1 MTITELAGSF
11 GIKSCPT
18 QQLETAPLTLQ
29 LQINTISR
37 DNNWPPSKRPIMGSI
52 VSLPFY

>member
-11 GIKSCPT
+11 GIKSYPT

-29 LQINTISR
+29 LQIDTISR
-37 DNNWPPSKRPIMGSI
+37 DLSSTPIIIGFLDGGQLC
-52 VSLPFY
+52 VP